1 MRCLLAPALLLLA
14 LAGCGGDGG
23 GPGPDP
29 ATRSRSWRLGFSGI
43 PPVPDQDVAVA
54 SILMWSTRADAAIAH
69 ESVPWDSLLAGAPA
83 ARLALRHADLVSY
96 YRDAAGLKVVF
107 EVDPTDGLARERED
121 PALMAA
127 GRSIAEPEV
136 QALFR
141 QWVAAVDT
149 VLRPDYL
156 GLASEV
162 NLVRVAAPSTYAAL
176 AMMSGLAADSL
187 ATLHTRRPDLPAPI
201 LYATV
206 QVETAWG
213 RLGPPGYQG
222 VAGEAAAFP
231 FAEAWGLSSY
241 PYLGGFAE
249 PEDIP
254 LDYYRRLADELGTPV
269 LVTEGGWASV
279 PFGAHAGTPSQ
290 QARYVRRQAQLLD
303 EAAAV
308 AVFDLTFADLAL
320 GSWPLPPSGSLA
332 PFARL
337 GLVDTMLVPKP
348 ALAVWDSLFALPLQ

>member
-1 MRCLLAPALLLLA
+1 MRLFLASTFLLLGLA
-14 LAGCGGDGG
+14 ACGGDDS
-23 GPGPDP
+23 GPAPDP
-29 ATRSRSWRLGFSGI
+29 AAPARSWRLGFSGI

-54 SILMWSTRADAAIAH
+54 SILMWSARADAAIAH
-69 ESVPWDSLLAGAPA
+69 ESVPWDSLLTGTPA
-83 ARLALRHADLVSY
+83 ARLARRHLDLVSY
-96 YRDAAGLKVVF
+96 YRDAAGLQVVF

-121 PALMAA
+121 PALVAA
-127 GRSIAEPEV
+127 GRSIAEPAV

-162 NLVRVAAPSTYAAL
+162 NLIRVAAPAIYAAL
-176 AMMSGLAADSL
+176 ATMSGHAADSL
-187 ATLHTRRPDLPAPI
+187 AALHARRPGLPHPI
-201 LYATV
+201 LYASL

-222 VAGEAAAFP
+222 VAQEAAAFP
-231 FAEAWGLSSY
+231 FADAWGLSSY
-241 PYLGGFAE
+241 PYLGGFDE
-249 PEDIP
+249 PEEIP
-254 LDYYRRLADELGTPV
+254 LDYYRRLAGELDRPV

-279 PFGAHAGTPSQ
+279 PFGGHQGTPAQ
-290 QARYVRRQAQLLD
+290 QARYVRRHAQLLD
-303 EAAAV
+303 EAEAV

-320 GSWPLPPSGSLA
+320 GSWPLPPSGSLT

-348 ALAVWDSLFALPLQ
+348 ALAVWDSLFAVPLQ

>member
-1 MRCLLAPALLLLA
+1 MRSLLATLMLTLGLA
-14 LAGCGGDGG
+14 ACTGGDDA
-23 GPGPDP
+23 GPGTGP
-29 ATRSRSWRLGFSGI
+29 ASRAWRLGFSAI
-43 PPVPDQDVAVA
+43 PPVPDQEVAVA
-54 SILMWSTRADAAIAH
+54 SILLWSARADAAMAH
-69 ESVPWDSLLAGAPA
+69 ESVPWDSLLAGVPA
-83 ARLALRHADLVSY
+83 ARLASRHADLVAY
-96 YRDAAGLKVVF
+96 YRDVAGLQVFF

-121 PALMAA
+121 PALVAA

-136 QALFR
+136 QALFGR
-141 QWVAAVDT
+141 WVAAVDT
-149 VLRPDYL
+149 LLRPDYL

-162 NLVRVAAPSTYAAL
+162 NLVRVAAPSTYASLVA
-176 AMMSGLAADSL
+176 MSGLAADSL
-187 ATLHTRRPDLPAPI
+187 AALHARRPGLPAPI

-222 VAGEAAAFP
+222 VADEAVAFP
-231 FAEAWGLSSY
+231 FAAAWGLSSY
-241 PYLGGFAE
+241 PYLGGFTE
-249 PEDIP
+249 PEEIP
-254 LDYYRRLADELGTPV
+254 LDYYRRLADELARPV

-279 PFGAHAGTPSQ
+279 PLGAHEGTPAQ

-308 AVFDLTFADLAL
+308 ANFDLTFADLAL
-320 GSWPLPPSGSLA
+320 GSWPLPPSGSLV

-348 ALAVWDSLFALPLQ
+348 ALATWDSLFALPLQ

>member
-1 MRCLLAPALLLLA
+1 MQFTVAAA
-14 LAGCGGDGG
+14 LAWSLASCGGKQAPE
-23 GPGPDP
+23 GPEPP
-29 ATRSRSWRLGFSGI
+29 EATRTWRLGFSGI
-43 PPVPDQDVAVA
+43 PPVPDQETAVA
-54 SILMWSTRADAAIAH
+54 AILMWTARSDAAIAH

-83 ARLALRHADLVSY
+83 SRLVRRHLDLVRY
-96 YRDAAGLKVVF
+96 YRDVAGLAVVF

-121 PALMAA
+121 PLLVAA

-136 QALFR
+136 QALFC

-162 NLVRVAAPSTYAAL
+162 NLIRVAAPAIHTAL
-176 AMMSGLAADSL
+176 VGMAGEAADSL
-187 ATLHTRRPDLPAPI
+187 AALHARAPALAAPV

-222 VAGEAAAFP
+222 VVADAAAFP
-231 FAEAWGLSSY
+231 FAAAWGLSSY

-249 PEDIP
+249 PEEIP
-254 LDYYRRLADELGTPV
+254 VDYYSRLAGELGRPV
-269 LVTEGGWASV
+269 MITEGGWSSV
-279 PFGAHAGTPSQ
+279 TYGAHHGTPAQ

-303 EAAAV
+303 AAAAV

-320 GSWPLPPSGSLA
+320 SSWPLPPSGSLL

-337 GLVDTMLVPKP
+337 GLVDTTLVAKP
-348 ALAVWDSLFALPLQ
+348 ALAVWDSLFAVPLR